1 MYLSTANDRIE
12 IVTDASATTTEP
24 VFTASYQDITSLG
37 MTLPQSSSQG
47 STAGT
52 TDTTLVAAPA
62 ASTNRQV
69 TYMSVFNSDTVA
81 RTIRIYKDVSG
92 TEYNL
97 CTALLQVGDALEWS
111 REVGWKILS
120 TSSQESVL
128 FTSFT
133 ASGTWTKDAGLKR
146 VLVTCVGAG
155 GGGGSGRQ
163 DIALTNRFGGGGGG
177 GGAIVWRNISASDLT
192 ATVAVTIGAGGTSG
206 AAQATISTNGNN
218 GGAGGNTS
226 FGALVVAAGG
236 SFGGG
241 GTSITGAAGAGGAV
255 ASCTPSFG
263 PYALAGSPGSIG
275 TTINNAAGGNGLN
288 GSTACPGGGGGN
300 GINTANTSG
309 TSVNTGGNVY
319 QNGILI
325 AGPVSGASPNGV
337 ANQSLFLSFS
347 NTLNDAVGIGTGGAG
362 NNNGATP
369 NGGNGGNY
377 GAGAGGGCGTLNG
390 TSSGAGGVGG
400 TGLCIVMEIY

>member
-1 MYLSTANDRIE
+1 MYLSS
-12 IVTDASATTTEP
+12 TDKIQVVLSGAITTVQLPCVASW
-24 VFTASYQDITSLG
+24 QDIISTG
-37 MTLPQSSSQG
+37 MTLPQSSSQTNTN
-47 STAGT
+47 STTAV
-52 TDTTLVAAPA
+52 DLVAVPA

-69 TYMSVFNSDTVA
+69 VHLSVYNADSVSATV
-81 RTIRIYKDVSG
+81 TIQKDVSG
-92 TEYNL
+92 TDYIL
-97 CTALLQVGDALEWS
+97 VKALLQVGDTLEWS

-120 TSSQESVL
+120 QSTQESIL

-133 ASGTWTKDAGLKR
+133 ASGTWTKREGLKR

-163 DIALTNRFGGGGGG
+163 DIAGTNRFGGGGGG
-177 GGAIVWRNISASDLT
+177 GGAIVWRQIAASDLT
-192 ATVAVTIGAGGTSG
+192 STVAVTVGAGGTSG

-218 GGAGGNTS
+218 GGSGGNTS

-241 GTSITGAAGAGGAV
+241 GTSVSGPAGAGGAV
-255 ASCTPSFG
+255 ASCTPSLG
-263 PYALAGSPGSIG
+263 PYALAGSAGAVGS
-275 TTINNAAGGNGLN
+275 TINNAPGGAGLG
-288 GSTACPGGGGGN
+288 GSLACPGGGGGN

-309 TSVNTGGNVY
+309 TAANTGGTVV
-319 QNGILI
+319 QNGIVI

-347 NTLNDAVGIGTGGAG
+347 NTLNAGVGIGTGGAG
-362 NNNGATP
+362 NVPATTT
-369 NGGNGGNY
+369 GGNGGNY
-377 GAGAGGGCGTLNG
+377 GAGAGGGSGTLNG

>member
-1 MYLSTANDRIE
+1 MYLSS
-12 IVTDASATTTEP
+12 TDKIQVVLSGAITTVQLPCVASW
-24 VFTASYQDITSLG
+24 QDIISTG
-37 MTLPQSSSQG
+37 MTLPQSSSQTNTN
-47 STAGT
+47 STTAV
-52 TDTTLVAAPA
+52 DLVAVPA

-69 TYMSVFNSDTVA
+69 VHLSVYNADSVSATV
-81 RTIRIYKDVSG
+81 TIQKDVSG
-92 TEYNL
+92 TDYIL
-97 CTALLQVGDALEWS
+97 VKALLQVGDTLEWS

-120 TSSQESVL
+120 QSSQESVL

-133 ASGTWTKDAGLKR
+133 ASGTWTKPAGLKR

-163 DIALTNRFGGGGGG
+163 DIAGTNRFGGGGGG
-177 GGAIVWRNISASDLT
+177 GGAIVWRQIAASDLT
-192 ATVAVTIGAGGTSG
+192 STVAVTVGAGGTSG
-206 AAQATISTNGNN
+206 VAQATISTNGNN
-218 GGAGGNTS
+218 GGSGGNTS

-236 SFGGG
+236 TFGGQ

-255 ASCTPSFG
+255 ASCTPSLG
-263 PYALAGSPGSIG
+263 PYALAGS
-275 TTINNAAGGNGLN
+275 AGAV
-288 GSTACPGGGGGN
+288 GSTISNAPGGAGLGGTLACPGGGGGN

-309 TSVNTGGNVY
+309 AAANTGGTVV
-319 QNGILI
+319 QNGIVI

-347 NTLNDAVGIGTGGAG
+347 NTLNAGVGIGTGGAG
-362 NNNGATP
+362 NVPATTT
-369 NGGNGGNY
+369 GGNGGNY
-377 GAGAGGGCGTLNG
+377 GAGAGGGSGTLNG